1 MSVTYSH
8 IACFIDD
15 SEAAARALSHAGAL
29 REATGARLSV
39 IHVLAPPAFLV
50 SLAAG
55 LGGAPVHDA
64 ELEKDAAEMWLAE
77 EARSVGGEAL
87 LLEGHPAEHGHATG
101 RADAEVDV
109 LMVAAT
115 HRGLVERALLGSFAG
130 YVAHHAPC
138 PVFLVPP
145 EQGDS

>member
-8 IACFIDD
+8 IACFIDE
-15 SEAAARALSHAGAL
+15 SEAASRALGHAAAL

-39 IHVLAPPAFLV
+39 VHVLAPPAFLV

-55 LGGAPVHDA
+55 LGGAPVHDT
-64 ELEKDAAEMWLAE
+64 EVEKEAAEMWLAE
-77 EARSVGGEAL
+77 EARSVGGDAI
-87 LLEGHPAEHGHATG
+87 LLEGHPASTATEWAAG
-101 RADAEVDV
+101 AGVDM
-109 LMVAAT
+109 MVAAT

-130 YVAHHAPC
+130 YLAHHAPC
-138 PVFLVPP
+138 SVFLVPP

>member
-1 MSVTYSH
+1 
-8 IACFIDD
+8 
-15 SEAAARALSHAGAL
+15 
-29 REATGARLSV
+29 
-39 IHVLAPPAFLV
+39 VLAPPAFLV

-55 LGGAPVHDA
+55 LGGAPVHDT
-64 ELEKDAAEMWLAE
+64 EVEKEAAEMWLAE
-77 EARSVGGEAL
+77 EARSVSAEAV
-87 LLEGHPAEHGHATG
+87 LLEGHPASTATEW
-101 RADAEVDV
+101 AAEAGVD

-130 YVAHHAPC
+130 YLAHHAPC